1 MLLFCMEILKNANL
15 KREKGEFDNFMQNPH
30 FGVDIKNSKW
40 YHHGMRSN
48 QAIMQREVR
57 EHVAAV
63 FG

>member
-1 MLLFCMEILKNANL
+1 MEKLKNANL
-15 KREKGEFDNFMQNPH
+15 KRERGKFDKFMQNPH
-30 FGVDIKNSKW
+30 FGVDIQNSKC
-40 YHHGMRSN
+40 YHHGMRRN